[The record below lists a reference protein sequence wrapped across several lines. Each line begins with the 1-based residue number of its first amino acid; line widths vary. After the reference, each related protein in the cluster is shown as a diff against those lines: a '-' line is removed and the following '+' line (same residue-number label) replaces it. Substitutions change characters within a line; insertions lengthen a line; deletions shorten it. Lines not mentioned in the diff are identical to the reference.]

1 MFDTDATGAT
11 AIHAYPTFGSRTV
24 ALRVTDNNTPPK
36 TDTVTVVVAV
46 NQGNRAPVAE
56 ADGPYWI
63 DVGQDLHL
71 DGTGSSDSDAGC
83 GDSLVKYEVVPERG
97 WQLRVHRRGGDRAVV
112 GLVGSAAAG
121 PADPRPAPRDRYV
134 RSHGHRRYGTADR
147 RQRSRWPPSRPRPI
161 RVPAPNRQL
170 RRRGLVARPAGPGRS

>member
-1 MFDTDATGAT
+1 MSYEWDFDYQPGVFDTDATGAT

-46 NQGNRAPVAE
+46 SQGNRAPVAE

-71 DGTGSSDSDAGC
+71 DGTGYPAI
-83 GDSLVKYEVVPERG
+83 RT
-97 WQLRVHRRGGDRAVV
+97 RAV
-112 GLVGSAAAG
+112 A
-121 PADPRPAPRDRYV
+121 
-134 RSHGHRRYGTADR
+134 TA
-147 RQRSRWPPSRPRPI
+147 S
-161 RVPAPNRQL
+161 
-170 RRRGLVARPAGPGRS
+170 